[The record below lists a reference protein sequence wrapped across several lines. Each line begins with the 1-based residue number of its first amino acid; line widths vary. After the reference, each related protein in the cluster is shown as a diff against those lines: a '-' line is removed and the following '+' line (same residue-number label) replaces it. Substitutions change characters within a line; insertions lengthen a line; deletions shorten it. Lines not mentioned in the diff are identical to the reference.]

1 MDSMDIDLPMEIP
14 QVDDKVELMN
24 AELPSE
30 IPNDVPLTEPTEA
43 PIEAPIEFLS
53 DAPESQKSK
62 PTASK
67 SKISNNAPGYRY
79 KYPEAK
85 PTPPGVD
92 DDRWNK
98 IYVAADSRFYNRAKK
113 NASESRKIRLT
124 GETYQL
130 ALRILKERDEKEAE
144 AAADLAAGIV
154 PTPKRIPK
162 PKPPPRP
169 KAPSTSSRDGTPSF
183 NDRVPLSISEQIKSE
198 GRARKTLPPSSQG
211 SPGPPGPKHSSPVP
225 SQMKSEK
232 AEKSLPKKKSTVTST
247 KKARPKGA
255 KPEGPTE
262 ARSQRNSATP
272 GLRNPSDDDDS
283 NDGGEYCICRGPDDH
298 RMMIFCEG
306 GCQDWYHCSCIDVDV
321 EDAKE
326 LLDRFICPNCSSETE
341 FTTWKRICRYHNVD
355 GCRKAAR
362 VMDDP
367 PSKYCS
373 DEHATAFWEFVAEKL
388 RANKKRTIGGALS
401 GEEFG
406 ALLSS
411 CKTATDF
418 HALGS
423 RPKLPIP
430 EGHDLG
436 QPLGLNYLLPEEE
449 SAISK
454 IKARRTIIEQR
465 IESFKT
471 AQKLLIMMNRR
482 AKIAQEHPDVDVK
495 EICGYDN
502 RLALNEYEFGAW
514 CASEEGKGYLAT
526 GVLGPR
532 TEETKHIGETTPYPG
547 QVIPDTGDLPD
558 ELKNLCIKPLKKCK
572 HNGWRGNHAEQYAY
586 ATKTLTEELAK
597 LSKQEASIIEDAETR
612 EATKDYNAEN
622 TVEQLF

>member
-1 MDSMDIDLPMEIP
+1 MDFMEIDSPTVP
-14 QVDDKVELMN
+14 QVDGEVE
-24 AELPSE
+24 SS
-30 IPNDVPLTEPTEA
+30 IDTEVALEA
-43 PIEAPIEFLS
+43 PIETATEAP
-53 DAPESQKSK
+53 PPK
-62 PTASK
+62 PKPMASK

-79 KYPEAK
+79 KYPEAA

-92 DDRWNK
+92 DERWNK

-124 GETYQL
+124 GETYKL
-130 ALRILKERDEKEAE
+130 ALRILEERNAKEAE
-144 AAADLAAGIV
+144 AAADLAAGIA
-154 PTPKRIPK
+154 PPSKKAPK
-162 PKPPPRP
+162 PKAPPKMP
-169 KAPSTSSRDGTPSF
+169 KAPSTSSRDGTPSL
-183 NDRVPLSISEQIKSE
+183 NDRIPLSISEQIKSE
-198 GRARKTLPPSSQG
+198 GRSRKGLPSSSQG
-211 SPGPPGPKHSSPVP
+211 SPGPSAHKHNSPAP
-225 SQMKSEK
+225 SQIKSEK
-232 AEKSLPKKKSTVTST
+232 VDKSVPKKKGIAAFI

-272 GLRNPSDDDDS
+272 GLRTGPSDDDDS
-283 NDGGEYCICRGPDDH
+283 NDGGEYCVCRGPDDH

-306 GCQDWYHCSCIDVDV
+306 GCEDWYHCSCIDVDV

-326 LLDRFICPNCSSETE
+326 LLDRFICPNCSSDTA
-341 FTTWKRICRYHNVD
+341 FTTWKRMCRYHNVD

-362 VMDDP
+362 VSEDP

-373 DEHATAFWEFVAEKL
+373 DEHATAFWEFVAEKM
-388 RANKKRTIGGALS
+388 RANKKRTMGGALS
-401 GEEFG
+401 EGEFG
-406 ALLSS
+406 ALLNS

-423 RPKLPIP
+423 RPKLPVP
-430 EGHDLG
+430 EHHD
-436 QPLGLNYLLPEEE
+436 PN
-449 SAISK
+449 
-454 IKARRTIIEQR
+454 
-465 IESFKT
+465 
-471 AQKLLIMMNRR
+471 
-482 AKIAQEHPDVDVK
+482 VDAK

-502 RLALNEYEFGAW
+502 RLALNESEFGIW
-514 CASEEGKGYLAT
+514 CESEEGKGYLAT
-526 GVLGPR
+526 GILGPR

-547 QVIPDTGDLPD
+547 QVIPDTGDTPD
-558 ELKNLCIKPLKKCK
+558 ELKNLCIKPIKKCK

-586 ATKTLTEELAK
+586 ATKTLMEELAK